1 MPIRAASKIV
11 KILSN
16 QFYEYGKSAASRTY
30 LLLLLSISFISFFSF
45 PPVSQYL
52 SDVVAP
58 TLHSNIPSAHISTSL
73 DAQCWHASA
82 HIQFNNFTLSRNS
95 PANYLLTEQ
104 IRISRPNE
112 SVNYELIQLAKQIY
126 ESIATTMVTV
136 SSSAAPVSLATICY
150 KHQDHCL
157 IHAPPFM
164 AFQNELD
171 WTLNTKLGNNDNSY
185 ETHPYSVYS
194 NATFDRQGNFVKAD
208 AVLLTFVL
216 NQTLQSGD
224 TLAIWNKILDE
235 VKSKFDVL
243 DIQQHSDRHGSLWS
257 SLSNTV
263 PHMIQYKFNL
273 FPYDISY
280 NVQFSITAYII
291 IFFLVSMAFG
301 KSNLVKSGYTFG
313 LAAVFLSIA
322 CFTTTWGVFDKLGI
336 SFHSAPWYLLLLVVN
351 IGCLE
356 NIFLLTNAVLYAG
369 CDMIVTEKISRGLQ
383 SVGVPMTATLIAEL
397 LILSVGAHMDTD
409 LVREFCTFAKVA
421 LIVDY
426 ILEMTFVIAVLSID
440 IKRVELADLDDRQ
453 MSKRLHELASF
464 DHDKERIESDFCPI
478 QDTPNKEDSKS
489 CAECKEF
496 KTHRVFCAFMLCLIL
511 LSLSLFVSKDHHHH
525 QQRYK
530 NVPNA
535 LISTEMH
542 HQPDLYQLSDQFW
555 STVNPQRDVTWL
567 QIQPPHLFIVDSDIN
582 RVQVHL
588 DFLQQLYKVKAKAI
602 HYRAEHR
609 PSRFRRFVL
618 SLLQSFLV
626 TVLSINIPILIL
638 CLVMIGIIT
647 WMTPKWRKQWLV
659 PLLIHCFNEFFL
671 YLIRCYP
678 TQYLKRM
685 YFIWV
690 KGRSFEGG
698 IKEYD
703 ADGIHHR
710 GAITVQHIFN
720 QQQYRANVKTV
731 QLRTLTNQHI
741 ADIQNLDANAKQS
754 LVSCGQD
761 GRIILWNVDRKMA
774 TWVARFD
781 KLYPSR
787 GGVLQALLNPIF
799 FPSSNKKKTL
809 SKKTY
814 RQQQQQQQQQESP
827 QTQLQKQRSI
837 SLSKNCLSKARLVKI
852 DQGNKWAAAGYDD
865 GLIRVWN
872 VSNGALVREMDV
884 YPQMPCVE
892 VQEEP
897 SSAGSS
903 SSSTMRNRFSNGHS
917 GSSSPTLTHN
927 SFGFSFSSSS
937 SASSATFH
945 SAASARKTAID
956 RILSIA
962 FIGVI
967 TEFCHPLVAEAA
979 ARCRSSADVEASQNY
994 LVSAH
999 KSGVLHE
1006 WNILSGECI
1015 QSIKTGHTKD
1025 ITQLH
1030 VVDSKA
1036 PHRKLGVTWVF
1047 TASKDGTVKCWE
1059 RRLIT
1064 TKYAT
1069 DDNDH
1074 HHHGDDLTKWTPVYT
1089 IKLNSPVTSIAT
1101 ELPVG
1106 GMGVLVTGC
1115 SDGTVKVWNF
1125 DTGEAVCTLSLG
1137 KASQNISSITC
1148 DYGVDSA
1155 GGPIRKFSKF
1165 STHVA
1170 GQSTSDGSDGDSS
1183 DSSLSAYSRRT
1194 AADHRGAIYQVVVT
1208 RYCEVE
1214 NGPGLCR
1221 GCDTCFGNGFLIASS
1236 AMDNKVH
1243 AWRLERSD
1251 NGHEGSCRLCT
1262 KDYHR
1267 KQYKHRKSSLS
1278 NSDDGNSDALLHK
1291 SATGSSRRRR
1301 ASQQR
1306 NHSPTVKKRHVATR
1320 TANGN
1325 NNNNTKDD
1333 LLELLD
1339 IEQLAGDAYIPLRP
1353 TFLGKIDQPAGRG
1366 VVFCDKILAGVR
1378 RRHSSS
1384 IHSSSSSKASKNGNS
1399 EWEAW
1404 FASLQYYDPAESKE
1418 DGAISSIKIPIETF
1432 NLDNDEQDISLGPL
1446 ADKDEDSRKAAHVL
1460 RGTLLSLFSSST
1472 SPSAGSNNGAYAK
1485 DQLRYKG
1492 IHAHVSENE
1501 EDTKKFDDGD
1511 LHDDESLEASEN
1523 LPFSEVRH
1531 VIPLDG
1537 AGLACDFGNFIKL
1550 VYLDK
1555 PTLTEKEHAKQTRDD
1570 MEDHK
1575 RRQTIAEQVV
1585 VEEDESEESL
1595 HCQCGSDDGG
1605 ATSCLPANKGKDG
1618 CCGGVNKEKNGG
1630 KCCGGAG
1637 NVKKRQQEK
1646 RQQKLLLK
1654 KQTLSFDNSNSSTCG
1669 GIRSIAECSLKNNC
1683 SRAAD
1688 CASSNQALASS
1699 ASVSSFSNWL

>member
-1 MPIRAASKIV
+1 MPIRAASKVV

-16 QFYEYGKSAASRTY
+16 QYYEYGKLVASRTY
-30 LLLLLSISFISFFSF
+30 LLLLFSLSFISFFSF
-45 PPVSQYL
+45 PLVSKYF
-52 SDVVAP
+52 SNIVAP
-58 TLHSNIPSAHISTSL
+58 TLHSNIPSTHISTTL

-95 PANYLLTEQ
+95 PSAYLLTEQ
-104 IRISRPNE
+104 IRISRPNK

-136 SSSAAPVSLATICY
+136 SSSSAPVSLASICY
-150 KHQDHCL
+150 KHQGHCL
-157 IHAPPFM
+157 IHAPPFT

-194 NATFDRQGNFVKAD
+194 NATFDLQGNFVKAD

-216 NQTLQSGD
+216 NQTIQNGD
-224 TLAIWNKILDE
+224 TLTIWNKILNE

-243 DIQQHSDRHGSLWS
+243 EIQQHSDRDGTLWS
-257 SLSNTV
+257 SLSNTM

-280 NVQFSITAYII
+280 NVQFSIIAYIVV
-291 IFFLVSMAFG
+291 FFLVSMAFG

-313 LAAVFLSIA
+313 LAAIFLSIA
-322 CFTTTWGVFDKLGI
+322 CFTTTWGIFDKLGI

-397 LILSVGAHMDTD
+397 LILSVGTHMDTD
-409 LVREFCTFAKVA
+409 LVTEFCTFAKVA

-453 MSKRLHELASF
+453 MSKRLHELSSF
-464 DHDKERIESDFCPI
+464 EHDKEGVQSDFCPI

-496 KTHRVFCAFMLCLIL
+496 KTHRVFCAFMLCLIVL
-511 LSLSLFVSKDHHHH
+511 TLSLFVSKDHHRH
-525 QQRYK
+525 K
-530 NVPNA
+530 NVPYA
-535 LISTEMH
+535 LILTEK

-555 STVNPQRDVTWL
+555 STVNPQKDITWL
-567 QIQPPHLFIVDSDIN
+567 QIQPPHLFIFDKDVI
-582 RVQVHL
+582 RVQEHL
-588 DFLQQLYKVKAKAI
+588 NFLQQLYQVKSKAI
-602 HYRAEHR
+602 HYRTEYR
-609 PSRFRRFVL
+609 PSRFRRLVL
-618 SLLQSFLV
+618 SLVQSFLV
-626 TVLSINIPILIL
+626 LILGINIPILIL

-685 YFIWV
+685 YFIWI
-690 KGRSFEGG
+690 KGRSFESDV
-698 IKEYD
+698 KEYD

-710 GAITVQHIFN
+710 GAISVQHIFN

-731 QLRTLTNQHI
+731 QLRTLTNQHV

-761 GRIILWNVDRKMA
+761 GRIILWNVDRKKA

-799 FPSSNKKKTL
+799 FPSNKKKTL
-809 SKKTY
+809 GKKTS
-814 RQQQQQQQQQESP
+814 RQQQQQEPQQPPP
-827 QTQLQKQRSI
+827 QPRSV
-837 SLSKNCLSKARLVKI
+837 SLSKNYLSKARLVKI

-884 YPQMPCVE
+884 HPQMPLVE
-892 VQEEP
+892 VQEEQ
-897 SSAGSS
+897 SGC
-903 SSSTMRNRFSNGHS
+903 STMRNRFNGIHS
-917 GSSSPTLTHN
+917 GSSSPTLTHT
-927 SFGFSFSSSS
+927 SFAFS
-937 SASSATFH
+937 SASSACSNSTIH
-945 SAASARKTAID
+945 SVVSVRKPAID

-979 ARCRSSADVEASQNY
+979 ARCRSSSDVEASQNY

-1036 PHRKLGVTWVF
+1036 LHRKIGVTWVF
-1047 TASKDGTVKCWE
+1047 TASKDGTVKCWD
-1059 RRLIT
+1059 RRFIASSSTVKQT
-1064 TKYAT
+1064 TSEDHA
-1069 DDNDH
+1069 DDFSQH
-1074 HHHGDDLTKWTPVYT
+1074 VTKWTLVYT

-1106 GMGVLVTGC
+1106 GMGILVTGC

-1125 DTGEAVCTLSLG
+1125 ETGKSVCALSLG
-1137 KASQNISSITC
+1137 KITSKSSQNMASVGSA
-1148 DYGVDSA
+1148 DSDFGLSNA
-1155 GGPIRKFSKF
+1155 GGPLRKFSKF
-1165 STHVA
+1165 SHVV
-1170 GQSTSDGSDGDSS
+1170 GQSMSDGSDDDSS
-1183 DSSLSAYSRRT
+1183 DSSLSSFSRHT
-1194 AADHRGAIYQVVVT
+1194 ASDHRGAIYQVVVT

-1251 NGHEGSCRLCT
+1251 NGHEGSCTLCT

-1267 KQYKHRKSSLS
+1267 KQYKHRKSSLG
-1278 NSDDGNSDALLHK
+1278 NSDDGTSDPLLHK
-1291 SATGSSRRRR
+1291 SATASSRRRR
-1301 ASQQR
+1301 ASQQGSH
-1306 NHSPTVKKRHVATR
+1306 NPTVKKRHVASR
-1320 TANGN
+1320 AAGVSAANGN
-1325 NNNNTKDD
+1325 SIRDD
-1333 LLELLD
+1333 MLELLD
-1339 IEQLAGDAYIPLRP
+1339 IEQLAGDAFIPLRP

-1378 RRHSSS
+1378 RRSNST
-1384 IHSSSSSKASKNGNS
+1384 HSSSSKSPVKNGNN

-1404 FASLQYYDPAESKE
+1404 FASLQYYDPADSKE
-1418 DGAISSIKIPIETF
+1418 DGNPNSIKIPIETF
-1432 NLDNDEQDISLGPL
+1432 NLDDDQQNISLAPL
-1446 ADKDEDSRKAAHVL
+1446 ADKEEDSPKAAQVL
-1460 RGTLLSLFSSST
+1460 RDTLLSLFSLST
-1472 SPSAGSNNGAYAK
+1472 SPSSAAAPTTHVR

-1492 IHAHVSENE
+1492 IHAHISENN
-1501 EDTKKFDDGD
+1501 EDAKKIDNDNDDP
-1511 LHDDESLEASEN
+1511 HEESLEASEN
-1523 LPFSEVRH
+1523 LPFSAVRH

-1555 PTLTEKEHAKQTRDD
+1555 PTLTEKEHAKQTRDA

-1585 VEEDESEESL
+1585 AEEDEPEESSQ
-1595 HCQCGSDDGG
+1595 CQCGSDEGSG
-1605 ATSCLPANKGKDG
+1605 TLCSPGNKGKDG
-1618 CCGGVNKEKNGG
+1618 CCGGVNKDKNGG

-1654 KQTLSFDNSNSSTCG
+1654 KETLFFDNNNTCG
-1669 GIRSIAECSLKNNC
+1669 GIPSIAECSLKNNC

-1688 CASSNQALASS
+1688 CTSSNQALASS

>member
-1 MPIRAASKIV
+1 
-11 KILSN
+11 
-16 QFYEYGKSAASRTY
+16 
-30 LLLLLSISFISFFSF
+30 
-45 PPVSQYL
+45 
-52 SDVVAP
+52 
-58 TLHSNIPSAHISTSL
+58 
-73 DAQCWHASA
+73 
-82 HIQFNNFTLSRNS
+82 
-95 PANYLLTEQ
+95 
-104 IRISRPNE
+104 
-112 SVNYELIQLAKQIY
+112 
-126 ESIATTMVTV
+126 MVTV
-136 SSSAAPVSLATICY
+136 SSSSAPVSLATICY
-150 KHQDHCL
+150 KHQGHCL

-171 WTLNTKLGNNDNSY
+171 WTSNTKLDHNDHSY

-194 NATFDRQGNFVKAD
+194 NATFDRQGKFIKAD

-216 NQTLQSGD
+216 NQTQQSGD
-224 TLAIWNKILDE
+224 TLTIWSKILQE

-243 DIQQHSDRHGSLWS
+243 DVQQHHDRDGIVWS

-280 NVQFSITAYII
+280 NVQASIVAYII
-291 IFFLVSMAFG
+291 AFFLVSMAFG

-322 CFTTTWGVFDKLGI
+322 CFTTTWGIFDKLGI
-336 SFHSAPWYLLLLVVN
+336 SFHSVPWYLLLLVVN

-369 CDMIVTEKISRGLQ
+369 CDMIVKEKISRGLQ

-397 LILSVGAHMDTD
+397 LILTVGTHMDTD
-409 LVREFCTFAKVA
+409 LVKEFCTFAKVA

-426 ILEMTFVIAVLSID
+426 ILELTFVIAVLSID

-464 DHDKERIESDFCPI
+464 DHDKERIQSDFCPI
-478 QDTPNKEDSKS
+478 QDTANKQDSKS

-496 KTHRVFCAFMLCLIL
+496 KTHRVFCAFMLCLIVL
-511 LSLSLFVSKDHHHH
+511 LLSLFVSKDHHHH
-525 QQRYK
+525 HRHSL
-530 NVPNA
+530 NNSRLASVPNA
-535 LISTEMH
+535 LLTPEKL
-542 HQPDLYQLSDQFW
+542 QPNLNQLSDQFW
-555 STVNPQRDVTWL
+555 STVNPQKDITWL
-567 QIQPPHLFIVDSDIN
+567 QIQPPELFIVDSDIH
-582 RVQVHL
+582 RVQQHL
-588 DFLQQLYKVKAKAI
+588 EFLQQLYQVKSKAI
-602 HYRAEHR
+602 HYKTEHR

-618 SLLQSFLV
+618 SLLQNLLV
-626 TVLSINIPILIL
+626 FVLSINIPILIL

-659 PLLIHCFNEFFL
+659 PLLIHCFNQFFL
-671 YLIRCYP
+671 YLMRCYP

-710 GAITVQHIFN
+710 GAITVQNIFN

-731 QLRTLTNQHI
+731 QVRTLTNQHI
-741 ADIQNLDANAKQS
+741 ADIQNLDSNAKQS
-754 LVSCGQD
+754 LISCGQD
-761 GRIILWNVDRKMA
+761 GRIVLWNVDSKKA
-774 TWVARFD
+774 TWMARLD

-787 GGVLQALLNPIF
+787 GGLLQSLLNPVF
-799 FPSSNKKKTL
+799 YTTNTSKKKGGL
-809 SKKTY
+809 GKKSL
-814 RQQQQQQQQQESP
+814 RQQQQQQQEQQRP
-827 QTQLQKQRSI
+827 I
-837 SLSKNCLSKARLVKI
+837 SLSKNYLSKARLVKI

-872 VSNGALVREMDV
+872 VSNGTLVREMEV
-884 YPQMPCVE
+884 HPHMPSVE
-892 VQEEP
+892 VHQEQ
-897 SSAGSS
+897 SHNSN
-903 SSSTMRNRFSNGHS
+903 TMRHRFNGQQSESN
-917 GSSSPTLTHN
+917 SPTLSYS
-927 SFGFSFSSSS
+927 SFVFSTTSS
-937 SASSATFH
+937 SASSNTTLH
-945 SAASARKTAID
+945 SVAARNKSPVD
-956 RILSIA
+956 RILCLA
-962 FIGVI
+962 FMGVI
-967 TEFCHPLVAEAA
+967 TEFCHPLIAEAA
-979 ARCRSSADVEASQNY
+979 ARCRSSGSSDVDASQNY

-999 KSGVLHE
+999 KNGHLHE

-1015 QSIKTGHTKD
+1015 QTIKTGHTKD
-1025 ITQLH
+1025 ITQVH

-1047 TASKDGTVKCWE
+1047 TASKDGTVKCWD
-1059 RRLIT
+1059 RRFIAPTMAT
-1064 TKYAT
+1064 TQDQEA
-1069 DDNDH
+1069 DDMEH
-1074 HHHGDDLTKWTPVYT
+1074 HQPTKWTLVYT
-1089 IKLNSPVTSIAT
+1089 VKLNSAVTSIAT
-1101 ELPVG
+1101 EQPVG

-1115 SDGTVKVWNF
+1115 SDGSVKVWNF
-1125 DTGEAVCTLSLG
+1125 ETGESVCALSLG
-1137 KASQNISSITC
+1137 KTTFNASSQSMSSSAASVVSDFGI
-1148 DYGVDSA
+1148 GNA

-1165 STHVA
+1165 STHMSNHNVV
-1170 GQSTSDGSDGDSS
+1170 S
-1183 DSSLSAYSRRT
+1183 DSSEEDEDDDDNNDSRHT

-1251 NGHEGSCRLCT
+1251 NGHEGSCTLCT

-1267 KQYKHRKSSLS
+1267 KQYKHRKSSIG
-1278 NSDDGNSDALLHK
+1278 NSDDSASDLLLHK
-1291 SATGSSRRRR
+1291 PGSSSSRRRR
-1301 ASQQR
+1301 SSQQGGGGGGSG
-1306 NHSPTVKKRHVATR
+1306 HSPTVKKRHVASAAAR
-1320 TANGN
+1320 APLASVAGSAF
-1325 NNNNTKDD
+1325 KDD

-1339 IEQLAGDAYIPLRP
+1339 IEQLAGDAYIPLKP
-1353 TFLGKIDQPAGRG
+1353 TFLGKINQPAGRG
-1366 VVFCDKILAGVR
+1366 IVFCDKILAGVR
-1378 RRHSSS
+1378 RRRISSLYHNNS
-1384 IHSSSSSKASKNGNS
+1384 NDNDRLQKKHGNG

-1404 FASLQYYDPAESKE
+1404 FASLQYYDPSVLKE
-1418 DGAISSIKIPIETF
+1418 DDNVSTMKIPIETF
-1432 NLDNDEQDISLGPL
+1432 NLDNDQQNIALAPL
-1446 ADKDEDSRKAAHVL
+1446 ADKDEDSQKATQVL
-1460 RGTLLSLFSSST
+1460 RGTLLSLFSLSS
-1472 SPSAGSNNGAYAK
+1472 SSSSSSSSAGSNHGVAATAAVSTVHVK

-1492 IHAHVSENE
+1492 IHAHISEQDEDAKKWDDEDDWE
-1501 EDTKKFDDGD
+1501 E
-1511 LHDDESLEASEN
+1511 ESLEASEN
-1523 LPFSEVRH
+1523 LPFSAVRH

-1555 PTLTEKEHAKQTRDD
+1555 PTLTEKEHAKQTRDT

-1575 RRQTIAEQVV
+1575 RRQTIVDQVV
-1585 VEEDESEESL
+1585 VEEDELEGESN
-1595 HCQCGSDDGG
+1595 CQCSSNDSSG
-1605 ATSCLPANKGKDG
+1605 ASCSPANKGKDG

-1637 NVKKRQQEK
+1637 AGASVKKKQQEK

-1654 KQTLSFDNSNSSTCG
+1654 KQTLSFDSNNTCG

-1688 CASSNQALASS
+1688 CASSNQALTSS